1 MAVTKEQ
8 KEKIIKDFRINDKDC
23 GSAQVQIAILT
34 SEINDLTEHLKTHI
48 HDYHSKRGLL
58 MKVGKRRK
66 LLAYLKDNFFT
77 LEDDAKIAELERMNH
92 YDSLTP
98 AYNRKLLRPASR
110 YRSNK
115 PHSSQLQ
122 LYHPDRIS

>member
-8 KEKIIKDFRINDKDC
+8 KEKIIKEFRINDKDC

-66 LLAYLKDNFFT
+66 LLAYLKDN
-77 LEDDAKIAELERMNH
+77 DVV
-92 YDSLTP
+92 
-98 AYNRKLLRPASR
+98 AYRDVIKRLNLRK
-110 YRSNK
+110 
-115 PHSSQLQ
+115 
-122 LYHPDRIS
+122 